1 MEEKKG
7 LNEITVLLIIII
19 VSLIGGLGY
28 AYNKYTD
35 LRGKYDN
42 LENSS
47 KESSEKVDKSNN
59 YDLFVQ
65 QMKESREKLN
75 GYTSMKEYT
84 YNWVL
89 KDQLKNS
96 YEIDLSRNGILLANK
111 KEVATNVLFYRVLYF
126 GNGGFRALYYVTE
139 EGKVYMA
146 NVEEAIIDNGTIKST
161 SIDNVEKVVNIIPG
175 SSDSGYNPLFV
186 DINGNIISSD

>member
-1 MEEKKG
+1 
-7 LNEITVLLIIII
+7 
-19 VSLIGGLGY
+19 
-28 AYNKYTD
+28 
-35 LRGKYDN
+35 
-42 LENSS
+42 
-47 KESSEKVDKSNN
+47 
-59 YDLFVQ
+59 
-65 QMKESREKLN
+65 MKESRGKLN

-89 KDQLKNS
+89 KDQLKNG
-96 YEIDLSRNGILLANK
+96 YEIDLSRTGILLANK

-161 SIDNVEKVVNIIPG
+161 SMIP
-175 SSDSGYNPLFV
+175 SSPTC
-186 DINGNIISSD
+186 